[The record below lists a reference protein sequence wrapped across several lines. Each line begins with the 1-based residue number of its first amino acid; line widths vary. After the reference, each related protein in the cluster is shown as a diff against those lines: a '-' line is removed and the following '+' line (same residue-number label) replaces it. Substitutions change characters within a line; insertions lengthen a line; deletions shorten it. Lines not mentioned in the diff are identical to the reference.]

1 MSHYIWPGERAFRKR
16 VADMADLWIVLSP
29 NQKLEQFSVEIGW
42 SRLQRF
48 PELSMRPSSI
58 APQDAYDQ
66 NEYFCRLGEMVHGH
80 DYWWTIE
87 EFRQAQSIEEL
98 GASLEKLSASMVQ
111 ERLQPRVKEAMDALE
126 KHGIPY
132 LEMAV
137 QRFNAGNASQT
148 KRTM

>member
-1 MSHYIWPGERAFRKR
+1 
-16 VADMADLWIVLSP
+16 
-29 NQKLEQFSVEIGW
+29 
-42 SRLQRF
+42 
-48 PELSMRPSSI
+48 
-58 APQDAYDQ
+58 
-66 NEYFCRLGEMVHGH
+66 MVHGH